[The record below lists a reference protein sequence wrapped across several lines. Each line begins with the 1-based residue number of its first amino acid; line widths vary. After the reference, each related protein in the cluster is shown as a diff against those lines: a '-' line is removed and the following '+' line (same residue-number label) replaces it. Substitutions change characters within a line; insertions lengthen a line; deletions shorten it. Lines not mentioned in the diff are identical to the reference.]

1 MYPAVW
7 EPLLERR
14 VDHPAWRSL
23 CSVLCMVWSS
33 RVLLTKGVSLTNKRK
48 NHSKTDLPWRRA
60 ACVFLLKA
68 LTSPVIGRFNSA
80 CLTGKKKSG
89 RVKVAQLYPALCDA
103 MDCILPGSSVH
114 GISQARL
121 LEWVAMPFSKRSS
134 PPTSPMSSALQA
146 DSLPSE
152 PAIRDA
158 STNSWMKNRL
168 SLWWYLIVFLLE
180 VFKKWGA
187 AV

>member
-80 CLTGKKKSG
+80 CLTGKKKKVEELKLLNCIQLFVTLWIVSCQAPLSMGFLRQDYWSG
-89 RVKVAQLYPALCDA
+89 LPCPSPGDLPDLGWTQVP
-103 MDCILPGSSVH
+103 CIAGRFFT
-114 GISQARL
+114 I
-121 LEWVAMPFSKRSS
+121 W
-134 PPTSPMSSALQA
+134 
-146 DSLPSE
+146 
-152 PAIRDA
+152 A
-158 STNSWMKNRL
+158 SHQGYFHK
-168 SLWWYLIVFLLE
+168 FLNE
-180 VFKKWGA
+180 E
-187 AV
+187 

>member
-33 RVLLTKGVSLTNKRK
+33 WVLLTKGVSLTNKRK

-121 LEWVAMPFSKRSS
+121 LEWVAMPFSRGSS
-134 PPTSPMSSALQA
+134 WPGMNSGPLHCRQILYHLSQPSGM
-146 DSLPSE
+146 LPQ
-152 PAIRDA
+152 I
-158 STNSWMKNRL
+158 
-168 SLWWYLIVFLLE
+168 LE
-180 VFKKWGA
+180 WRIGYHCGDTW
-187 AV
+187 